1 MRSFPL
7 IACAAILLASCAQ
20 EPKKTVIARVGD
32 AELTL
37 ERAMAHIDTTRGA
50 IGVQLRE
57 YASTWTTTELLYREA
72 QRAGI
77 ETSPEFQLQFED
89 VRRQLVTER
98 YLATALA
105 QSSKVVDA
113 DSMRAYYDVHA
124 KEFLLRE
131 NMLKLHIMICAR
143 REQAS
148 NFAASV
154 VQKSS
159 WSAAAREVMGDSSDD
174 RGRYGDISPRY
185 YSQSTLYPLELW
197 RVAASLGVNEVSFPF
212 RSADRYFV
220 LQLLATAQ
228 QGRQAEYE
236 IVEDEVRQRILIER
250 KRKEYADLLG
260 TLRGRYAVE
269 ILLNGTM
276 PNDTLQGSMHE

>member
-1 MRSFPL
+1 MRFFAL
-7 IACAAILLASCAQ
+7 FACAAILLASCAR
-20 EPKKTVIARVGD
+20 EPEKRVIARVGD

-50 IGVQLRE
+50 IGVQLQE
-57 YASTWTTTELLYREA
+57 YANVWATTELLYREA

-77 ETSPEFQLQFED
+77 ETSPEFQQQFDD

-98 YLATALA
+98 YLATMLA
-105 QSSKVVDA
+105 ESSGVVDA
-113 DSMRAYYDVHA
+113 DSMKAYYDGHA

-131 NMLKLHIMICAR
+131 NMLKLHIMICAK

-154 VQKSS
+154 VQKTS
-159 WSAAAREVMGDSSDD
+159 WSAAAREAAGDSSAE
-174 RGRYGDISPRY
+174 RGLYSDVSPRY

-197 RVAASLGVNEVSFPF
+197 RVAASLGVNEVSFPV
-212 RSADRYFV
+212 RSADRYYV

-250 KRKEYADLLG
+250 RRKEYADLLG
-260 TLRGRYAVE
+260 TLRSRYAVE

-276 PNDTLQGSMHE
+276 ANDTLQGSIHE